1 MENPPDSA
9 GVVHLHGALI
19 DPKDDGFSMDWITR
33 GQKIQ
38 YHYTN
43 EQLPLTMWYHDHV
56 MTRTRVNVY
65 AGLAGT
71 PLRFPQ
77 LHRMSITAVVLG
89 SSVRNRSSPPHTHTH
104 RLLSAEGRRRT

>member
-1 MENPPDSA
+1 MAVDMESPPESA

-19 DPKDDGFSMDWITR
+19 EPKDDGFSMDWITR

-65 AGLAGT
+65 AGLIGM
-71 PLRFPQ
+71 RF
-77 LHRMSITAVVLG
+77 A
-89 SSVRNRSSPPHTHTH
+89 
-104 RLLSAEGRRRT
+104 LLSCATAAAWC

>member
-71 PLRFPQ
+71 QLRFPQ
-77 LHRMSITAVVLG
+77 
-89 SSVRNRSSPPHTHTH
+89 SSSHVDHCSGVGFKRSQSFISSTHTHTQA
-104 RLLSAEGRRRT
+104 SIC

>member
-1 MENPPDSA
+1 MAVDMESPPESA

-19 DPKDDGFSMDWITR
+19 EPKDDGFSMDWITR

-65 AGLAGT
+65 AGLIGT
-71 PLRFPQ
+71 RF
-77 LHRMSITAVVLG
+77 A
-89 SSVRNRSSPPHTHTH
+89 
-104 RLLSAEGRRRT
+104 LLSCAIAAAWR